1 MLATVPLDLIENGQ
15 RLRDISEATVA
26 SLINSIADVGL
37 LNPITVYPTKLMRA
51 GNWVDGYGLIAGLH
65 RKTAY
70 ERLGLVEIDANILDL
85 PDLERQ
91 IAECDENL
99 CAPQLTP
106 ADRAMFTKRRKEAY
120 EALHGKA
127 KAKGAHAANAAMGN
141 DHDAS
146 AKSAVA
152 FTTDT
157 AAATGQSVRTVR
169 LDAERGEKVCDEA
182 LNLIR
187 GTRFDTGA
195 YLDRL
200 KSLTPEEQ
208 VKAVKEDVAVLK
220 RPSQIPSLQ
229 NMQRIKLDAD
239 IRTRAAKA
247 CAELIA
253 EHLPPDAWDHFKS
266 NLSVTTSKD
275 LLTEFTNITGQSIID
290 RGAA

>member
-15 RLRDISEATVA
+15 RLRDISEAHVA

-51 GNWVDGYGLIAGLH
+51 GNWVEGYGLIAGLH
-65 RKTAY
+65 RKTAC
-70 ERLGLVEIDANILDL
+70 ERLGLAEIEANVLDL

-99 CAPQLTP
+99 CAPQLSP

-120 EALHGKA
+120 EALHPEARHGGDRKSDQVDKLSTRSFA
-127 KAKGAHAANAAMGN
+127 DDQAAVTGV
-141 DHDAS
+141 DA
-146 AKSAVA
+146 
-152 FTTDT
+152 
-157 AAATGQSVRTVR
+157 RTVR
-169 LDAERGEKVCDEA
+169 RDAERGEKVCDEA
-182 LNLIR
+182 LNLVR

-208 VKAVKEDVAVLK
+208 VRAVKEDVAVLK
-220 RPSQIPSLQ
+220 RPTQIPSLQ

-253 EHLPPDAWDHFKS
+253 EHLPPEAWDHFKS
-266 NLSVTTSKD
+266 NLAVTTSKD